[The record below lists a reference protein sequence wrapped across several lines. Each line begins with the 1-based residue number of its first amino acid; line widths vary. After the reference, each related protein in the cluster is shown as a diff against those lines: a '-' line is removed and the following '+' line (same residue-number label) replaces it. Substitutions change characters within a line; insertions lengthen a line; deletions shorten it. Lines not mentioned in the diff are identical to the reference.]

1 MRINSYWYSL
11 NLRGSKH
18 YCWCNL
24 VEDLPLIAP
33 VITNT
38 ELYCFKSFLLRNF
51 YYTLI
56 INDIFIIKT
65 NSDKEF
71 LYIVKR
77 EFLGERFSSFWRTSR
92 HLLTF
97 FYFSFRWMLRVSL
110 SSKNNWDGV
119 NWASVLLS
127 LIIEWICLPSF
138 LDCITSRTRFDI
150 SGLNAIFYL

>member
-1 MRINSYWYSL
+1 MRISSYWYSL

-18 YCWCNL
+18 NCWCNL

-33 VITNT
+33 VITNL
-38 ELYCFKSFLLRNF
+38 ELYWFKSFLLRNF

-65 NSDKEF
+65 HSDKE
-71 LYIVKR
+71 LIYIVKR
-77 EFLGERFSSFWRTSR
+77 EFLGERFCSFWRTSR

>member
-1 MRINSYWYSL
+1 M
-11 NLRGSKH
+11 
-18 YCWCNL
+18 

-33 VITNT
+33 VITNP
-38 ELYCFKSFLLRNF
+38 ELYWFKSFLLRNF

-56 INDIFIIKT
+56 INDIFIIKRH
-65 NSDKEF
+65 SDKE
-71 LYIVKR
+71 LIYIVKG
-77 EFLGERFSSFWRTSR
+77 EFLGERFCSFWRTSR

-119 NWASVLLS
+119 NWASVLLG
-127 LIIEWICLPSF
+127 LIIEWTCLPSF
-138 LDCITSRTRFDI
+138 LDCITSRTRSDI

>member
-1 MRINSYWYSL
+1 M
-11 NLRGSKH
+11 
-18 YCWCNL
+18 
-24 VEDLPLIAP
+24 PLIAP
-33 VITNT
+33 VITNP
-38 ELYCFKSFLLRNF
+38 ELYWFKSFLLRNF

>member
-1 MRINSYWYSL
+1 M
-11 NLRGSKH
+11 
-18 YCWCNL
+18 

-33 VITNT
+33 VITNP
-38 ELYCFKSFLLRNF
+38 ELYWFKSFLLRNF

>member
-1 MRINSYWYSL
+1 MRISSYWYSL

-18 YCWCNL
+18 NCWCNL
-24 VEDLPLIAP
+24 VEDLPLIAL
-33 VITNT
+33 VITNP
-38 ELYCFKSFLLRNF
+38 ELYWFKSFLLRNL

-56 INDIFIIKT
+56 
-65 NSDKEF
+65 
-71 LYIVKR
+71 
-77 EFLGERFSSFWRTSR
+77 RTSR

>member
-1 MRINSYWYSL
+1 M
-11 NLRGSKH
+11 
-18 YCWCNL
+18 

-33 VITNT
+33 VITNP
-38 ELYCFKSFLLRNF
+38 ELYWFKSFLLRNF

-65 NSDKEF
+65 NSDKE
-71 LYIVKR
+71 LIYIVKR

-119 NWASVLLS
+119 NWASVLLG
-127 LIIEWICLPSF
+127 LIIEWTCLPSF
-138 LDCITSRTRFDI
+138 LDCITSRTLFDI